1 MEKSKDQYLAIR
13 IKISL
18 MQEIMTRVL
27 STYYEILMR

>member
-1 MEKSKDQYLAIR
+1 MEKSKDQYLVIL

-27 STYYEILMR
+27 NTYYEILIR